1 MRLKR
6 LKHSRRRRALVD
18 GAMAAYTQWREE
30 CAAVRAAYRRWIRAG
45 AAERP
50 YAFADYNAAL
60 DREERAARRYA
71 RFMSQAGHL
80 RETGLAHQLAQ
91 IQISSLGG

>member
-6 LKHSRRRRALVD
+6 LKRSRRRRALVD
-18 GAMAAYTQWREE
+18 GALAAYAQWREE
-30 CAAVRAAYRRWIRAG
+30 SAAVRSAYRRWIGAG
-45 AAERP
+45 VADRP

-71 RFMSQAGHL
+71 RVMSRAGHL

-91 IQISSLGG
+91 IQIGSLGQ